1 MYSVLLK
8 KYDSVKL
15 LCFAGMIYLLVFQ
28 NPLEQLWNPFSYI
41 DEIVA
46 LFGACFGL
54 YDIAIV
60 RKWHPSEDQLR
71 FGIPLLLF
79 AVIGLAGNLFF
90 QYQPLK
96 CVIID
101 LYTNLKF
108 FFAIGTG
115 YYLFADLDW
124 ENVRRT
130 ACRSVRFITLLL
142 FVLFIADRIF
152 LFWPGEV
159 RYGIYSAMLFYA
171 HPTYLAGAT
180 ACLLAML
187 MAFYEKKNLPYM
199 MMALVVMAFTLR
211 AKSLASAAVYVILF
225 LFFVVF
231 RWKLKL
237 WHVAAAGAGSVA
249 IAWDKI
255 RYYFIDL
262 SGHSARSVMLQRSFA
277 VMKEHFPIG
286 AGFGTYG
293 SAEAAKHYSP
303 VYVKYGL
310 NVNYELRD
318 VTDIET
324 AMQLIQRSEWLT
336 ELYQKDPVATLNRPV
351 FLMDSF
357 WPTIFAQGGILGTI
371 VFLTILGILAKRCL
385 EVERYDHY
393 GHVAVLFVLAYL
405 IIASF
410 AEPAFFNSVAVPLAF
425 TMGLIFSRV
434 DAQK

>member
-1 MYSVLLK
+1 MLK
-8 KYDSVKL
+8 KYNSVKL

-28 NPLEQLWNPFSYI
+28 NPLEQIWDPFSYI

-46 LFGACFGL
+46 LLGACFGL
-54 YDIAIV
+54 YNIVIV
-60 RKWHPSEDQLR
+60 RKWHPSKDQLW

-79 AVIGLAGNLFF
+79 TVIGLAGNLIFR
-90 QYQPLK
+90 YQPLK

-115 YYLFADLDW
+115 YYMLTGIDW
-124 ENVRRT
+124 EDVRTT
-130 ACRSVRFITLLL
+130 AGRSVRIITLFL
-142 FVLFIADRIF
+142 FVLFLVDRF
-152 LFWPGEV
+152 FHFWPGEM
-159 RYGIYSAMLFYA
+159 RYGVYSAMLFYA
-171 HPTYLAGAT
+171 HPTYLAGAM

-199 MMALVVMAFTLR
+199 MMALVVMTFTLR

-237 WHVAAAGAGSVA
+237 WHVAAAGAGSIA
-249 IAWDKI
+249 IAWNKI
-255 RYYFIDL
+255 RYYFIEL

-277 VMKEHFPIG
+277 VMKDHFPIG
-286 AGFGTYG
+286 TGFGTYG

-303 VYVKYGL
+303 VYVKYRL
-310 NVNYELRD
+310 SLNYELRD
-318 VTDIET
+318 VTDIEA
-324 AMQLIQRSEWLT
+324 AMQMIRGSEWLT

-385 EVERYDHY
+385 EVEQYDHY
-393 GHVAVLFVLAYL
+393 GYVAVLFVLAYL
-405 IIASF
+405 IIAST
-410 AEPAFFNSVAVPLAF
+410 AEPAFFNSVAVPLAL
-425 TMGLIFSRV
+425 TMGLIFSHV